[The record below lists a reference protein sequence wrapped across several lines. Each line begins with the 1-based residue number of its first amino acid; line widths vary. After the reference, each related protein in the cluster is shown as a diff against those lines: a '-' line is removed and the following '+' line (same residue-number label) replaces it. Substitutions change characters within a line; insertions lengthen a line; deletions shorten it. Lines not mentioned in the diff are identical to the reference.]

1 VKNRL
6 GKMTHSMKKEH
17 VKKLRRSSSGKTETA
32 GQDVL
37 SDDSHEV
44 DMSQEEEKKTIHR
57 CDLYETFL

>member
-1 VKNRL
+1 
-6 GKMTHSMKKEH
+6 MKKEH